1 MRIAKPNAC
10 NVEPRL
16 SGTAAFRRGP
26 NAGLDPSNPL
36 VGQKS
41 VSAAPWTEGPGGQG
55 HREKTSADDPLAPQ
69 RLARL
74 FQPFESMT
82 SLLLAVSGG
91 PDSVALM
98 LLAEHW
104 RRDRESIGAPAPLL
118 HVACVDHG
126 LRPDSALEA
135 EDVGKWAQ
143 RLGLLHH
150 VLRWGGEKPKTRLQE
165 RAREARYA
173 LLIAHAKRI
182 GAEGLVT
189 AHHADDQA
197 ETILFRLLRGSG
209 LRGLRGMEASR
220 QRNGLP
226 HFRPLLDLTKADL
239 LAVCVHEHHPFVRDP
254 SNTDTRF
261 ARARLRGMERQM
273 AEIGLDRMGLLR
285 LGRRAAR
292 AEAAITA
299 RMVQVRAALP
309 AERRPDI
316 VSMDCRALRDE
327 PEEILLRFIE
337 AEILGLSEKEQPLR
351 LDRLETLSDG
361 LGAALH
367 AATAFK
373 ATLGGI
379 CLHLDACGRLELR
392 REGPRSAKRHGLQ
405 EARNGSE
412 E

>member
-1 MRIAKPNAC
+1 MRIAKPNVC
-10 NVEPRL
+10 NVEPVL
-16 SGTAAFRRGP
+16 SGAAALPHGSD
-26 NAGLDPSNPL
+26 AGLDPVSL
-36 VGQKS
+36 SAGEKS
-41 VSAAPWTEGPGGQG
+41 VLTAPRPEGPAGQA
-55 HREKTSADDPLAPQ
+55 EWEEAPADDLVASQ

-98 LLAEHW
+98 LLAARW
-104 RRDRESIGAPAPLL
+104 RRDRESIGTPVPLL
-118 HVACVDHG
+118 HVASVDHG

-135 EDVGKWAQ
+135 ENVGKWAE
-143 RLGLLHH
+143 RLGLPHH
-150 VLRWGGEKPKTRLQE
+150 LLRWEGEKPKTRLQE

-173 LLIAHAKRI
+173 LLTAHAERI
-182 GAEGLVT
+182 GAEGIVT

-209 LRGLRGMEASR
+209 LRGLRGMEAFCL
-220 QRNGLP
+220 RNGLP
-226 HFRPLLDLTKADL
+226 HFRPLLELTKADL
-239 LAVCVHEHHPFVRDP
+239 LTVCVQAHHPFVRDP

-292 AEAAITA
+292 ADEAIIARTA
-299 RMVQVRAALP
+299 QVRTALP
-309 AERRPDI
+309 AERRSDT
-316 VSMDCRALRDE
+316 VSVDCRALRDE

-337 AEILGLSEKEQPLR
+337 AEILALSEKGQPLR

-367 AATAFK
+367 AASAFK

-379 CLHLDACGRLELR
+379 CLHLDACGRLDLR
-392 REGPRSAKRHGLQ
+392 REGPRGAKRQ
-405 EARNGSE
+405 RPIEV
-412 E
+412 